1 MQVFMTLKNYVV
13 SFVALATLG
22 LGVAGCQTGGS
33 KASVSKNPDGSQFGR
48 LIKPNLGQEDF
59 RGGTTQGAKVDM
71 DDEGGK
77 KYFQAILDAK
87 TKKEKDRQAI
97 LAQVGDYKVSF
108 EFVETF
114 AFDKSKNLDK
124 PYFSWATEYIFPLE
138 QKENFISLQHI
149 LVMTMEDETGKPTEP
164 YVVKHWR
171 QDWTYQAK
179 DMFTFK
185 GHNTWTKTRLT
196 PAQWQGAWVQAVYQV
211 DDSPRYS
218 AVGKWVH
225 TPEFSVWDAETAWRP
240 LPRREHTQ
248 RSDYQ
253 AMDSKNR
260 VTITPTGWYH
270 EQDNLKVVVDPKTLQ
285 PSGYI
290 TREIGFNRYERIKN
304 YDFSVGKQYWEK
316 TAPYWASVR
325 QYWDEV
331 IKKNNKFTLQEK
343 IDDKFL
349 YKYHFEFAHQIVED
363 SKKEDASSKPDV
375 SVYKSHAVQ
384 TINSFLRK

>member
-1 MQVFMTLKNYVV
+1 MNALKNSVLVV
-13 SFVALATLG
+13 LVGAFSIAIS
-22 LGVAGCQTGGS
+22 GCQSALKSPSVKDS
-33 KASVSKNPDGSQFGR
+33 KVSTEFGR
-48 LIKPNLGQEDF
+48 LVKPNMSPSDI

-71 DDEGGK
+71 DDEAGA
-77 KYFQAILDAK
+77 QAFAAIAQAK

-114 AFDKSKNLDK
+114 AFDKTQKLDK

-138 QKENFISLQHI
+138 VKDNFISLQHI
-149 LVMTMEDETGKPTEP
+149 LVMTMEEESGKTSEP

-171 QDWTYQAK
+171 QDWTYEAK
-179 DMFTFK
+179 EMLTFV
-185 GHNTWTKTRLT
+185 GHNTWSKTRLT
-196 PAQWQGAWVQAVYQV
+196 PSQRQGAWVQAVYQV
-211 DDSPRYS
+211 DDSPRYN

-225 TPEFSVWDAETAWRP
+225 TKDFSTWDAESSWRP

-253 AMDSKNR
+253 ALDSKNR
-260 VTITPTGWYH
+260 VTITPMGWYH
-270 EQDNLKVVVDPKTLQ
+270 EQDNLKVIVDAKTKKPQ
-285 PSGYI
+285 GYI

-325 QYWDEV
+325 QYWDDV
-331 IKKNNKFTLQEK
+331 IKKNKTFTLAEK
-343 IDDKFL
+343 VAEKPL
-349 YKYHFEFAHQIVED
+349 YKYHFEFAHKIVED
-363 SKKEDASSKPDV
+363 SKEQKPAQPV
-375 SVYKSHAVQ
+375 SALKTHATQ
-384 TINSFLRK
+384 TINSFIVR